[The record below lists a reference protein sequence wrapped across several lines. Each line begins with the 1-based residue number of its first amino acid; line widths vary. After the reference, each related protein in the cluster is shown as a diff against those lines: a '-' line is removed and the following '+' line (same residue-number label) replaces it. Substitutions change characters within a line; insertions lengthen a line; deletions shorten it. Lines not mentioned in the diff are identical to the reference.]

1 MPPRH
6 DDDSLDEEYD
16 DSECAGRRGSG
27 LARRS
32 VPRCLPVLRPGGGR
46 GADLCP
52 KCGNFIG
59 GSDDHT
65 STRLHA
71 PWVIITAIVLLVAIA
86 WVRSGGCG
94 KPSGPGN

>member
-16 DSECAGRRGSG
+16 DSEAPDAADQDSHDDPETVACPFCGRE
-27 LARRS
+27 
-32 VPRCLPVLRPGGGR
+32 VVE

-86 WVRSGGCG
+86 WGAIRWLR
-94 KPSGPGN
+94 